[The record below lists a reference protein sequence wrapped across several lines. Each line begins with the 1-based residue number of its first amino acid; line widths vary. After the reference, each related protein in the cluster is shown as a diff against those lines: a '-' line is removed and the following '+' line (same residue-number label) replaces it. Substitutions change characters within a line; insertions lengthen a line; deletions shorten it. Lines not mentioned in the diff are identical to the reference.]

1 MTRSRGPLIGA
12 ALLAIACIIAVATW
26 LRDAGAAAQPVRVAE
41 VATRDVVHH
50 VLAQGKVRARTQVDV
65 ASEIGGRVAVV
76 NVQVGDVVKAGDPLF
91 SLDAEQLENAV
102 EQLRVALAGAS
113 ALKTRA
119 ELGVAEADRAVQRDR
134 ALKDKGVL
142 ADEQLKVGESR
153 AALARAEMDSA
164 SSQLERMRLDLS
176 RARDA
181 LRRAQVTAPSSGT
194 VVAVGV
200 EVGQVVSAVQGL
212 AGESG
217 LSGFGFAGG
226 GSSSTAPV
234 ILADLS
240 ELQLRLDVDELDVS
254 LVKAGQP
261 VTITA
266 QGLKDQSYQGV
277 VERVG
282 LMGRE
287 QGGAVLF
294 VVEVK
299 VLPGAGL
306 EALRPGMSA
315 QAEIEV
321 QRLPQALAIPVASV
335 LEGDGKEKPDR
346 VFAYEGA
353 DAAGSA
359 REVKVKLGP
368 ADGDVIA
375 VREGLKAGDRVVEG
389 PFRALRSLEDGD
401 AVRVQTQ
408 QEADEGGKGGNKD
421 AKRGAK
427 KDGSDGAAKGEP

>member
-1 MTRSRGPLIGA
+1 MTGARRTWIGV
-12 ALLAIACIIAVATW
+12 ALLTGAVVITGATL
-26 LRDAGAAAQPVRVAE
+26 LRSGGAAATPVRV
-41 VATRDVVHH
+41 VPVVTRDVIHH

-65 ASEIGGRVAVV
+65 ASEIGGRVAQVDV
-76 NVQVGDVVKAGDPLF
+76 EVGDVVKAGDPLF

-102 EQLRVALAGAS
+102 EQLRVGVSGAT

-119 ELGVAEADRAVQRDR
+119 ELGVAEAERAVQRDR
-134 ALKDKGVL
+134 SLKDKGVL

-153 AALARAEMDSA
+153 VALAKAELDSA
-164 SSQLERMRLDLS
+164 SSQLERVRLDLS

-181 LRRAQVTAPSSGT
+181 LRRARVTAPSAGT

-217 LSGFGFAGG
+217 LSGFGFAGASS
-226 GSSSTAPV
+226 GSSAPV

-240 ELQLRLDVDELDVS
+240 ELQLRLDVDELDVA
-254 LVKAGQP
+254 LVKVGQP
-261 VTITA
+261 VRITA
-266 QGLKDQSYQGV
+266 QGIKDATYQGV

-299 VLPGAGL
+299 VLPGADT
-306 EALRPGMSA
+306 EQLRPGMSA

-321 QRLPQALAIPVASV
+321 QRLTQALAVPVAAV
-335 LEGDGKEKPDR
+335 LEGDGKDKPDR
-346 VFAYEGA
+346 VFTYQGD
-353 DAAGSA
+353 DASGTAHQ
-359 REVKVKLGP
+359 VTVKLGP

-375 VREGLKAGDRVVEG
+375 VTSGLTAGERVVEG
-389 PFRALRSLEDGD
+389 PFRALRGLEDGD
-401 AVRVQTQ
+401 AVRVQTEK
-408 QEADEGGKGGNKD
+408 EADAGTP
-421 AKRGAK
+421 K
-427 KDGSDGAAKGEP
+427 KDGAHKDDP

>member
-1 MTRSRGPLIGA
+1 MTRARGPLIGA
-12 ALLAIACIIAVATW
+12 TLLLVAGGIAVATW
-26 LRDAGAAAQPVRVAE
+26 LRDAGAAALPVRVAD
-41 VATRDVVHH
+41 VVTRDVIHH

-76 NVQVGDVVKAGDPLF
+76 NVEVGDVVKAGDPLF
-91 SLDAEQLENAV
+91 SLDAEQLNNAV
-102 EQLRVALAGAS
+102 EQLRVGVAGA
-113 ALKTRA
+113 AAMKTRA

-153 AALARAEMDSA
+153 AALARAELDSA

-181 LRRAQVTAPSSGT
+181 LRRAQVTAPRGGT

-217 LSGFGFAGG
+217 LSGFGFAGS

-254 LVKAGQP
+254 LVKEGQP
-261 VTITA
+261 VRITA
-266 QGLKDQSYQGV
+266 QGIKDQSYQGT

-282 LMGRE
+282 LIGRE

-294 VVEVK
+294 VVEIK
-299 VLPGAGL
+299 VLPGAGT
-306 EALRPGMSA
+306 EQLRPGMSA

-321 QRLPQALAIPVASV
+321 QRLSQAIAVPVAAV

-346 VFAYEGA
+346 VFVYDGA
-353 DAAGSA
+353 DASGRA
-359 REVKVKLGP
+359 REVKIKLGP

-375 VREGLKAGDRVVEG
+375 VTEGLSAGQRVVEG
-389 PFRALRSLEDGD
+389 PFRALRGLEDGD
-401 AVRVQTQ
+401 AVRVQTKK
-408 QEADEGGKGGNKD
+408 EAEEGAPAKGG
-421 AKRGAK
+421 AK
-427 KDGSDGAAKGEP
+427 DGAAKDGS

>member
-1 MTRSRGPLIGA
+1 MSRSRGPLIGA
-12 ALLAIACIIAVATW
+12 ALLVVTGVIAVATL
-26 LRDAGAAAQPVRVAE
+26 LRDASSSAQPVRIAE
-41 VATRDVVHH
+41 VKTRDVIHH

-76 NVQVGDVVKAGDPLF
+76 NVKVGDVVKAGDPLF

-102 EQLRVALAGAS
+102 EQLRVGVAGAA

-119 ELGVAEADRAVQRDR
+119 ELGVAEADRGVQRDR
-134 ALKDKGVL
+134 ALRDKGVL
-142 ADEQLKVGESR
+142 ADEQLKVGEAR
-153 AALARAEMDSA
+153 VALARAELDSA
-164 SSQLERMRLDLS
+164 LSQLERVRLDLA
-176 RARDA
+176 RTRDA
-181 LRRAQVTAPSSGT
+181 LRRAQVTAPSAGT

-212 AGESG
+212 AGEAG
-217 LSGFGFAGG
+217 LSGFGFAGA
-226 GSSSTAPV
+226 GSTSTAPV

-254 LVKAGQP
+254 LVKEGQP
-261 VTITA
+261 VRITA
-266 QGLKDQSYQGV
+266 QGIKDQSYQGV

-299 VLPGAGL
+299 VLPGAGT
-306 EALRPGMSA
+306 EQLRPGMSA

-321 QRLPQALAIPVASV
+321 QRLPQALAIPVAAV
-335 LEGDGKEKPDR
+335 LEGDGKDKPDR
-346 VFAYEGA
+346 LFLFDGGD
-353 DAAGSA
+353 DAGHA

-375 VREGLKAGDRVVEG
+375 VLDGVRAGDRVVEG
-389 PFRALRSLEDGD
+389 PFRALRGLEDGD
-401 AVRVQTQ
+401 AVRRQTA
-408 QEADEGGKGGNKD
+408 QEEAAGATGKD
-421 AKRGAK
+421 GAK
-427 KDGSDGAAKGEP
+427 KGSAGNGKDGAAKDGP

>member
-1 MTRSRGPLIGA
+1 MTAARRTWIGV
-12 ALLAIACIIAVATW
+12 ALLTGAVVITGATL
-26 LRDAGAAAQPVRVAE
+26 LRGGSAAATPVRVAT
-41 VATRDVVHH
+41 VVKRDVIHH

-65 ASEIGGRVAVV
+65 ASEIGGRVAQVDV
-76 NVQVGDVVKAGDPLF
+76 EVGDVVKAGDPLF

-102 EQLRVALAGAS
+102 EQLRVGVSGAT

-119 ELGVAEADRAVQRDR
+119 ELGVAEAERAVQRDR
-134 ALKDKGVL
+134 SLREKGVL
-142 ADEQLKVGESR
+142 AEEQLKVGESR
-153 AALARAEMDSA
+153 VALSRAELDSA
-164 SSQLERMRLDLS
+164 SSQLERVRLDLS

-181 LRRAQVTAPSSGT
+181 LRRARVTAPSAGT

-226 GSSSTAPV
+226 GTSSSAPV

-240 ELQLRLDVDELDVS
+240 ELQLRLDVDELDVA
-254 LVKAGQP
+254 LVKQGQP
-261 VTITA
+261 VRITA
-266 QGLKDQSYQGV
+266 QGIKNASYQGV

-299 VLPGAGL
+299 VLPGAGT
-306 EALRPGMSA
+306 EQLRPGMSA

-321 QRLPQALAIPVASV
+321 QRLTQALAVPVAAV
-335 LEGDGKEKPDR
+335 LEGDGTDKPDR
-346 VFAYEGA
+346 VFAFQGD
-353 DAAGSA
+353 DAAGTA

-375 VREGLKAGDRVVEG
+375 VTSGLNAGERVVEG
-389 PFRALRSLEDGD
+389 PFRALRGLEEGD
-401 AVRVQTQ
+401 AVRVQSDT
-408 QEADEGGKGGNKD
+408 EADAGP
-421 AKRGAK
+421 RS
-427 KDGSDGAAKGEP
+427 KDGDKQDDP

>member
-1 MTRSRGPLIGA
+1 MTRARRTWIGVALLIGA
-12 ALLAIACIIAVATW
+12 GAITAASL
-26 LRDAGAAAQPVRVAE
+26 LRDGGASRTPVRVAT
-41 VATRDVVHH
+41 VVTRDVVHH

-76 NVQVGDVVKAGDPLF
+76 NVKVGDVVKAGDPLF

-102 EQLRVALAGAS
+102 EQLRVGVSGAA

-119 ELGVAEADRAVQRDR
+119 DLAVAEADRALQRDR

-153 AALARAEMDSA
+153 AALARAELDSA
-164 SSQLERMRLDLS
+164 SSQLERVRLDLS

-181 LRRAQVTAPSSGT
+181 LRRAQVTAPSGGT

-212 AGESG
+212 AGEGG
-217 LSGFGFAGG
+217 LSGFGFAGAS
-226 GSSSTAPV
+226 SSSTAPV

-254 LVKAGQP
+254 LVKEGQP
-261 VTITA
+261 VRITA
-266 QGLKDQSYQGV
+266 QGIKDASYQGV

-299 VLPGAGL
+299 VLPGAGT
-306 EALRPGMSA
+306 EQLRPGMSA

-321 QRLPQALAIPVASV
+321 QRLTSALAIPVAAV
-335 LEGDGKEKPDR
+335 LEGDGKDKPDR
-346 VFAYEGA
+346 VFAFEGD
-353 DAAGSA
+353 DASGSA
-359 REVKVKLGP
+359 REATVKLGP

-375 VREGLKAGDRVVEG
+375 ITSGLTAGQRVIEG
-389 PFRALRSLEDGD
+389 PFRALRGLEEGD
-401 AVRVQTQ
+401 SVRVQTEK
-408 QEADEGGKGGNKD
+408 EAAAASAPKKD
-421 AKRGAK
+421 GEK
-427 KDGSDGAAKGEP
+427 KDGS